1 MLGLR
6 HVAWGW
12 PEKWNWLI
20 SVALILVTIDLT
32 SQYKIMSLTS
42 WFGTETL
49 SLCGLFSQLT
59 EQILFTRPS
68 YQFITSCCLL
78 WPVQILEETHPS
90 VHAPFV
96 AHDLDAEGTFP
107 LPPDPAG
114 KVSTSLFLISFFEQ
128 FAAPMRRF
136 TQVHC
141 GQKSLNSHLIWF
153 MTEWTHQE
161 RECYL
166 WDSNFYLLL
175 STAGVVLAEA
185 PTPAVHG
192 SSHGLASFSGYLPS
206 HVDPQ
211 HHSSPDIHTH
221 HHNTPPTIFTSGGSW
236 RYPYPSGS
244 GLSTVTQG
252 ESHLECLSV
261 NEVMGLDS
269 ESFS

>member
-1 MLGLR
+1 M
-6 HVAWGW
+6 
-12 PEKWNWLI
+12 
-20 SVALILVTIDLT
+20 
-32 SQYKIMSLTS
+32 
-42 WFGTETL
+42 
-49 SLCGLFSQLT
+49 
-59 EQILFTRPS
+59 
-68 YQFITSCCLL
+68 
-78 WPVQILEETHPS
+78 
-90 VHAPFV
+90 
-96 AHDLDAEGTFP
+96 AHDPDTVGTFP
-107 LPPDPAG
+107 VPPNPAG

-141 GQKSLNSHLIWF
+141 GQTSLNSHLISF
-153 MTEWTHQE
+153 MIEWTHQE

-175 STAGVVLAEA
+175 STAGLVLAEA
-185 PTPAVHG
+185 PTPAEHG
-192 SSHGLASFSGYLPS
+192 SSHGQTSFSGYLPP

-211 HHSSPDIHTH
+211 HHSSADIPTR
-221 HHNTPPTIFTSGGSW
+221 HHNTPSTIFTPGGSW

-261 NEVMGLDS
+261 NEVMDLDS